1 MMDDGSDMERLV
13 RDMTVFDKG
22 VVNIA
27 EVPKRKQ
34 LA

>member
-27 EVPKRKQ
+27 RSAQ
-34 LA
+34 A